1 MLETSLPNPSKF
13 RRRGQPGSLLRSVG
27 ASRIYATL
35 PQENK
40 GKRQIRTL
48 PEGEVL
54 WLLLKHVLP
63 RRFRRVR
70 DFGFLHTNAK
80 RLIQLLQ
87 LALQMAVPPPN
98 PLPERPPVR
107 CDRCGQVMTVLIRL
121 VQPGHH
127 RIC

>member
-1 MLETSLPNPSKF
+1 MPNPSKL
-13 RRRGQPGSLLRSVG
+13 RRRGQPGSLLMSVG

-35 PQENK
+35 PQDNK

-48 PEGEVL
+48 PGGEFL

-70 DFGFLHTNAK
+70 DFGLLHTNAK
-80 RLIQLLQ
+80 RLIQILQLAARCQLRWRPAHLIVAAQ

-98 PLPERPPVR
+98 PPSGAPTRSL
-107 CDRCGQVMTVLIRL
+107 
-121 VQPGHH
+121 
-127 RIC
+127 